1 MASLRTST
9 NKKGRGRKFS
19 IHEDIRKPLAIFSH
33 NINRNNSGTEKILSH
48 ISDESKKAIS
58 VLINKHEQTKSEL
71 ESKITS
77 EKKMKTEVEELRAQ
91 VQDLHCTIKDDLK
104 KLEELNSR
112 VELGIQ
118 ESSTLPDTQEALLE
132 NLIAKEGVIDREL
145 FNLRDDKVQTRAEL
159 WFAMMGKVDESMEH
173 PDQASRDRNLLMRKE
188 MYIRTKRSIA
198 QDTKAQLLLAKED
211 IQKQKLEI
219 SKDDHVEGYAPLR
232 PASSISQDSDE
243 GSIVPDS
250 HLEEYPVENS
260 IQHQDTSWV
269 MENGEESSN
278 VLDHPFGQQNQT
290 EEDNDFAAIEEG
302 NQTEEYND
310 FSPIEENRR
319 LKLEL
324 QTTEE
329 KIRKWEG
336 KFDRFRFGTKATIE
350 RLASEV
356 STGQETLREYKAA
369 LNESYDTRGQLV
381 HSLAKAEKD
390 RAHLFVVAE
399 EIGLPI
405 LARSAENMKRVK
417 RDGIYTSLDN
427 SHLRF
432 NEDIVRAGNLA
443 TTGGH
448 INAHFASIALSA
460 KGVVSSPVISHE
472 MFRNMYG
479 VSVGEYRHFYKV
491 SERLDE
497 IFDMHAILVECGSFT
512 EKTLSKARDALFRN
526 QFSQCL
532 IEFEAIDAPTTVDK
546 GKIFDAEVRSNQ
558 FEMFNEM
565 IRIVQEMKN
574 LQRDVMH

>member
-1 MASLRTST
+1 MTSLGTCT

-19 IHEDIRKPLAIFSH
+19 IHEDIRKPLALLSH
-33 NINRNNSGTEKILSH
+33 NINRNKSGTEKPVSQ

-58 VLINKHEQTKSEL
+58 VLINKHERTKSEL
-71 ESKITS
+71 ESMISS
-77 EKKMKTEVEELRAQ
+77 EEKMKTEVEELRAQ
-91 VQDLHCTIKDDLK
+91 VQELHCTIKDDQK
-104 KLEELNSR
+104 TLEELSSR

-118 ESSTLPDTQEALLE
+118 ESSAVPDTQEALLE

-159 WFAMMGKVDESMEH
+159 WFAMMGKVDESIEH

-211 IQKQKLEI
+211 IQKQKFEI
-219 SKDDHVEGYAPLR
+219 SKDDHVEGYVPLR

-243 GSIVPDS
+243 DSIVPDS
-250 HLEEYPVENS
+250 HLGEYENHQGEEETSFDEYPVENN
-260 IQHQDTSWV
+260 IQHRDTSWV
-269 MENGEESSN
+269 TDDGEESSN
-278 VLDHPFGQQNQT
+278 VLDHLFGQDNQT
-290 EEDNDFAAIEEG
+290 EEESDFP
-302 NQTEEYND
+302 T
-310 FSPIEENRR
+310 IEENRR

-336 KFDRFRFGTKATIE
+336 KFDRFRLGTKATIK

-356 STGQETLREYKAA
+356 STGQETLREYKGA
-369 LNESYDTRGQLV
+369 LDESYEVRGQLV
-381 HSLAKAEKD
+381 HNLAKVEKEK
-390 RAHLFVVAE
+390 AHLSVVAE

-427 SHLRF
+427 SHLPF
-432 NEDIVRAGNLA
+432 NEAIVRTGNLA

-448 INAHFASIALSA
+448 VNAHFASIVLSE
-460 KGVVSSPVISHE
+460 KGVVSGPVISHE

-479 VSVGEYRHFYKV
+479 VSVGEYRHLYKA

-497 IFDMHAILVECGSFT
+497 MLDMHAILVECGSFT
-512 EKTLSKARDALFRN
+512 EMTLSKTRDSLFRN
-526 QFSQCL
+526 QFAQCL
-532 IEFEAIDAPTTVDK
+532 IEFEAIDASTPADK
-546 GKIFDAEVRSNQ
+546 GQIFDAAVRSNQ
-558 FEMFNEM
+558 CEMFNEM
-565 IRIVQEMKN
+565 MRIVQEIKG
-574 LQRDVMH
+574 LQRDAMC

>member
-1 MASLRTST
+1 MNSLGTST

-19 IHEDIRKPLAIFSH
+19 IHEDIRKPLALLSQ
-33 NINRNNSGTEKILSH
+33 NINRNRSGTEKPRSD

-58 VLINKHEQTKSEL
+58 VLINKHERTKSEL
-71 ESKITS
+71 ESKISS
-77 EKKMKTEVEELRAQ
+77 EEKMKTEVEELRAQ
-91 VQDLHCTIKDDLK
+91 VQELHCTIKDDQKTLK
-104 KLEELNSR
+104 ELNSK

-118 ESSTLPDTQEALLE
+118 ESSAIPDTQEALLE

-159 WFAMMGKVDESMEH
+159 WFAMMGKVDESIEH

-198 QDTKAQLLLAKED
+198 QDTKVQLLLAKGD
-211 IQKQKLEI
+211 IQKQKFEI
-219 SKDDHVEGYAPLR
+219 SVDDHVEGYVSLR

-243 GSIVPDS
+243 DSVVPDS
-250 HLEEYPVENS
+250 HLGEDENHQEKEETNFDEYSVENS
-260 IQHQDTSWV
+260 MQHRDTSWV
-269 MENGEESSN
+269 TDNGEESSN
-278 VLDHPFGQQNQT
+278 ILDHLFGQDNQP
-290 EEDNDFAAIEEG
+290 EEEE
-302 NQTEEYND
+302 NHLAT
-310 FSPIEENRR
+310 IEENEL
-319 LKLEL
+319 LKLEI

-336 KFDRFRFGTKATIE
+336 KFDRFRLGTKATIE

-356 STGQETLREYKAA
+356 SAGQETLREYKSA
-369 LNESYDTRGQLV
+369 LDESDEVRGQLV
-381 HSLAKAEKD
+381 HDLAKVEEEK
-390 RAHLFVVAE
+390 AHLCVVVE

-417 RDGIYTSLDN
+417 RDCIHTSLDN
-427 SHLRF
+427 SHLPF
-432 NEDIVRAGNLA
+432 NETIVRTGNLV

-448 INAHFASIALSA
+448 VNAHFASIVLSE
-460 KGVVSSPVISHE
+460 KGVVSGPVISHE

-479 VSVGEYRHFYKV
+479 VSVGEYRHLYKA

-497 IFDMHAILVECGSFT
+497 MLDMHAILVECGSFT
-512 EKTLSKARDALFRN
+512 EKTLSKTRDSLFRN
-526 QFSQCL
+526 QFAQCL

-546 GKIFDAEVRSNQ
+546 GKNFDAAIRANQ

-565 IRIVQEMKN
+565 MEIVQEVKG
-574 LQRDVMH
+574 LQRDAMG